1 ELARGREV
9 DFEFVVGRECR
20 SGEARVA
27 LFEHAEEAGVVG
39 MDAHGD
45 AADAD
50 GGAEAL
56 GDGHTN
62 RRAARWERRA
72 SRAAMRSNR
81 LGRGLGANCR
91 LLRMIRSTVPS
102 ISVSVTGGSGV
113 GTASP

>member
-1 ELARGREV
+1 I
-9 DFEFVVGRECR
+9 VGSEGG

-27 LFEHAEEAGVVG
+27 LFEHPEEAGVVG

-56 GDGHTN
+56 GDGHTS

-72 SRAAMRSNR
+72 SPAAMRSNR
-81 LGRGLGANCR
+81 PRRGLGANCQ
-91 LLRMIRSTVPS
+91 LLRTIRSTVPS